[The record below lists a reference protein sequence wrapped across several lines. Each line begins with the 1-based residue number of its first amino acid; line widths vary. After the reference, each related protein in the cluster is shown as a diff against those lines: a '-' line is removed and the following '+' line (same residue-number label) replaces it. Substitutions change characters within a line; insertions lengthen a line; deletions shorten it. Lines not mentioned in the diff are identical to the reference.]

1 MFWII
6 LHFFAATALRTI
18 EVKPYIIVLLTDADD
33 ADKLLIH
40 VPASL
45 QDSCKQDLKTLGELI
60 ESESLAQ
67 VIVEVGEHITY
78 DSVILKLKESRYCE
92 VLEIEKRTETI
103 GVIPFRL
110 KYSPQGTQQLT
121 VPFWAPDN
129 CFLKLEETFPNY
141 TAQRSIR
148 DEVIVSF
155 TTAFILWK
163 LSDPG
168 LISACSSKALSLPLI
183 VRHVPGMDLTI
194 FVPKLWPGCIGDKMQ
209 FANVEEKQID
219 FILIEIGTS
228 FRLQNRFGHNQRD
241 QGSIDADIIA
251 LLKYHLLVCNDHE
264 ISFAEI
270 RYPAMIGRFPFEVEF
285 VEQKSYI
292 SLPMSVSKDCKQAIH
307 NHLGMDI
314 IDVASNQ
321 VTLHFKDKTAF
332 ANLNTLPEDLDQMCR
347 DDYNASKWKTLVHL
361 FKKNYH

>member
-18 EVKPYIIVLLTDADD
+18 EVKPFIIVLLTDADD

-67 VIVEVGEHITY
+67 VIVEVGEHITD

-92 VLEIEKRTETI
+92 VLEIEKRTQTI
-103 GVIPFRL
+103 GMIPFRL

-121 VPFWAPDN
+121 VPFWASDN

-168 LISACSSKALSLPLI
+168 LISACSSKALSLFLLPHSVPL
-183 VRHVPGMDLTI
+183 VR
-194 FVPKLWPGCIGDKMQ
+194 
-209 FANVEEKQID
+209 
-219 FILIEIGTS
+219 
-228 FRLQNRFGHNQRD
+228 
-241 QGSIDADIIA
+241 
-251 LLKYHLLVCNDHE
+251 
-264 ISFAEI
+264 
-270 RYPAMIGRFPFEVEF
+270 
-285 VEQKSYI
+285 
-292 SLPMSVSKDCKQAIH
+292 SLFS
-307 NHLGMDI
+307 
-314 IDVASNQ
+314 
-321 VTLHFKDKTAF
+321 
-332 ANLNTLPEDLDQMCR
+332 
-347 DDYNASKWKTLVHL
+347 
-361 FKKNYH
+361 